1 LFESLEG
8 AHAGAAGGIDAVLE
22 SGEGVGVKGEG
33 LSEGELLRVAVF
45 VLVLVSP
52 HLGFGSVEAAEGP
65 LTADEVVDEAAGI
78 RGSGAVLLVVV
89 FDELLEVGEVFV
101 GEGEGFGVDAG
112 LEGVHGGGG
121 LARDRGG
128 AGGFL
133 GVTTVGFYLTKGGHG
148 GSGSELRSDA
158 QGRALCHFYDRGW
171 ISGDRG

>member
-1 LFESLEG
+1 LRAWR

-33 LSEGELLRVAVF
+33 LSERELLRVAVF

-52 HLGFGSVEAAEGP
+52 HLGLGFVEAAEDP
-65 LTADEVVDEAAGI
+65 LTADEVVDETAGI
-78 RGSGAVLLVVV
+78 GGGGAVLLVVV
-89 FDELLEVGEVFV
+89 FDELLEVGAVFV

-112 LEGVHGGGG
+112 SESVHGGGG
-121 LARDRGG
+121 LARDRDG
-128 AGGFL
+128 AAGFL
-133 GVTTVGFYLTKGGHG
+133 GVTTVGFYLAKGGHG

-171 ISGDRG
+171 ISGNRG